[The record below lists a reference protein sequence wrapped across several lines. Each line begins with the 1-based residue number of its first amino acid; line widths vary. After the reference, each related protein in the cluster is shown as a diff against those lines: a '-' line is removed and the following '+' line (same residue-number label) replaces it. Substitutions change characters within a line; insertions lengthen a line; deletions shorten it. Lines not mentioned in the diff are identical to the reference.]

1 MIIKLNL
8 SVNCLCVSS
17 QTSVVAF
24 CTQIKLL
31 PTPSLLFVSWLCRKI
46 MANIYFFPGISVS
59 LRVFQGDLDKVNLL
73 SYCDSSLFFLRNR
86 KVEGVG
92 WGGTGRVSI
101 FFNNL

>member
-17 QTSVVAF
+17 QTSVVTF
-24 CTQIKLL
+24 CSQIKLL
-31 PTPSLLFVSWLCRKI
+31 PIPSLLFVSWLCRII

-73 SYCDSSLFFLRNR
+73 CYSHSSLFFYRIER
-86 KVEGVG
+86 WKG